1 MRNRGQNLGYQEKK
15 KIFFKSWKSRRER
28 ESVKQNL
35 EYREEKEKLFY
46 KILKIERR
54 KRSSIQKSWEPR
66 GEREMIFQNLENRE
80 ENETWNFTS
89 PAREGK
95 PRIISL
101 REFLEIET
109 LVKDWRT
116 LYMQYYTC
124 DIIHVCNIIHST
136 DTYTIHALSYTRY
149 NSFNIYTVI
158 HCHTIIHQI

>member
-1 MRNRGQNLGYQEKK
+1 MACQPLCCG
-15 KIFFKSWKSRRER
+15 
-28 ESVKQNL
+28 
-35 EYREEKEKLFY
+35 KEKVGLLNNQPRKQYFGR
-46 KILKIERR
+46 KWNWRIITFSLGPFFADILCNGWNIALILNWWLVAFQEVQFEILHHFIILKIERR

-109 LVKDWRT
+109 LVKD
-116 LYMQYYTC
+116 
-124 DIIHVCNIIHST
+124 CNAMPYFKSLCRDH
-136 DTYTIHALSYTRY
+136 RPK
-149 NSFNIYTVI
+149 
-158 HCHTIIHQI
+158 